1 MKTCRS
7 IPSLVP
13 KPSSELGMIL
23 SSSLS
28 FQSYFLEVVLTL
40 ESAVDHMEED
50 TLQQQQSYLNK
61 SPRKVS
67 DLPPLPGECMSR
79 IVQK

>member
-1 MKTCRS
+1 
-7 IPSLVP
+7 
-13 KPSSELGMIL
+13 MIF

-40 ESAVDHMEED
+40 ESSVDHMEED
-50 TLQQQQSYLNK
+50 TLQQQSYVNK

-67 DLPPLPGECMSR
+67 DLPPLPGERMSR